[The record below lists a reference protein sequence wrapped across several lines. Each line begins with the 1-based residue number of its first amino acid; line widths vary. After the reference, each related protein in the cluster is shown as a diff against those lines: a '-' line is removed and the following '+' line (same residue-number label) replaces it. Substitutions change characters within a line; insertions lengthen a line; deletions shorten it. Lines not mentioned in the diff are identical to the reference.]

1 MKKSIKHLSKSTLAV
16 VLSLCML
23 ISCAAVGIVATD
35 AAKVT
40 EQQAVSASVDNG
52 AATGAALDGETAK
65 AADAVSDSDTAENI
79 GASDDGAVGAAVDND
94 SAVSAAN
101 VYAVYGSWD
110 NWANKT
116 YFSGTTGSATA
127 TVNLAAN
134 STYTFKL
141 YSSYSGKSYGANDT
155 FSATKSE
162 YYFNTNTSTNAT
174 LKTSAA
180 GTYTFTLKREDQGDG
195 AINVGIKFPSAATY
209 YTISKASTTNGS
221 FTVNKTT
228 ATAGTNIT
236 INTTPNRGYKVKSV
250 TATGATVYSSGT
262 NSYYFSMPSQAVKV
276 TVTFEQAASYTLTAQ
291 VTSGTGTVTLTLSA
305 VAGGAAYAAVTTSGT
320 NQVSIT
326 AYSGETLTITT
337 SAGSGYQ
344 LNTLTRGGTNVS
356 SGSTWTVSGATAVL
370 ATFTT
375 KPADPNQFTAT
386 LGSTVTGDSN
396 LYTKIKATYFDY
408 RTDSEVSGS
417 WIRSIKNV
425 ADRGA
430 HTATCEPYTMLN
442 TALKKYASSNSIA
455 YPIYFGNFYQKADG
469 YAGTNSST
477 NYNFKNK
484 INNSQSLDGDHKSI
498 TGLTGKKLSSNGL
511 PTYYKNGAA
520 NENGA
525 EMKLFDKDWLTDSSQ
540 NGQGVLASTIDAQ
553 FPVKKVGN
561 DYVFNSQDGAQNLYF
576 KNLPES
582 PYYNMN
588 KLYVNVGN
596 GYDGGMNTKWIAYF
610 YNGPNNATKFVDMS
624 WYKQDGSKMIWQV
637 DYDGDYTNVIFIRKA
652 SSSNSADWNNIQVRT
667 EDITIP
673 DGQNNS
679 LLCSLYHWNTWDSNS
694 KITVYWE
701 SMSSVSQN
709 SSGNTSNITLDY
721 YENSNK
727 VYSPNYNN
735 AGFYPFDWSHRGH
748 QAYDLGFGVSMEMKF
763 TLGPNGKLADGT
775 AQKFYYSGD
784 DDLWV
789 FIDDNLILDL
799 GGDHKK
805 STGTIDFS
813 TGTITGTS
821 TLDAGSGAQRN
832 KKFLDWNNNSG
843 YVFDT
848 TKTVHTLKIF
858 YMERGM
864 FDSNLYFTFNMYPY
878 DDTYE
883 VENIVDS
890 ADVNPGLQDIFTTD
904 ETFTF
909 TNTSGDGKGKNL
921 AYTQYQTSTGTKLG
935 TGTTNATTGNFTLKD
950 DQYDEFTKKFT
961 VGQNLKTVETIS
973 SPFTYDTSY
982 TVVDVQNN
990 NKVIKA
996 GNGTDTGNFNY
1007 LTTKENADPELD
1019 ITHIRTTFTNTV
1031 NTTSFMLTK
1040 EIVDYDD
1047 TTTAFPFKLSMDI
1060 SDGLDVIDIDTSG
1073 VVYYSSLDGYNE
1085 PHYLTSDGTGTI
1097 HQDEY
1102 LLFEGIPVGVTIYVE
1117 EPTVSNT
1124 NYTPNTTGN
1133 ANCYKE
1139 YDIHNSNENNSYY
1152 QTQRADYGTTGRY
1165 KKIFV
1170 NLESFDIITMIDELK
1185 TYCADYRLPTRL
1197 YGDKLYK
1204 LPVGKLTPAMVDAGY
1219 ASVDD
1224 SAHTV
1229 SLTKAFV
1236 SAHIPYETIFMKNVN
1251 WNANNA
1257 TYAID
1262 SHGCNAYAYLAATS
1276 DNKKLTVK
1284 IDTNG
1289 NDIYD
1294 TTISDLDCGDPVL
1307 KSTDPVEYVSG
1318 TKDGDTPSYWQ
1329 ITDTKGNFVT
1339 NCYSV
1344 DFYYVAYDNYL
1355 VKAIYGQGKGKDL
1368 YDKFVSSDINNLGI
1382 TRSHWN
1388 DTTSGEDDSPYY
1400 VDYGIEKTYSYYH
1413 KDTEYD
1419 RLYLDLSIAYNANG
1433 KLISTCSSSEV
1444 TVGYEILIMRENG
1457 ALGKVYKDIVI
1468 NNTDL
1473 DNKNRIHVYYGF
1485 SNSEAN
1491 RGLKL
1496 AIRSY
1501 VSVNGGDKVYSEHVM
1516 PFELKTEGSK

>member
-52 AATGAALDGETAK
+52 ASTGAALDGETAK
-65 AADAVSDSDTAENI
+65 AADAASDSDTAENI
-79 GASDDGAVGAAVDND
+79 GASDDGAVGAAVDSD

-228 ATAGTNIT
+228 ATAGTNIEVT
-236 INTTPNRGYKVKSV
+236 ATPNRGYQVDTV
-250 TATGATVYSSGT
+250 TATGATVNNLGNNKYSFT
-262 NSYYFSMPSQAVKV
+262 MPSQAVTV
-276 TVTFEQAASYTLTAQ
+276 TVTFKTATSRTLTAQ

-305 VAGGAAYAAVTTSGT
+305 GSTIYAAVTTSGT
-320 NQVSIT
+320 TLSSIT
-326 AYSGETLTITT
+326 AYDGETLTITAAP
-337 SAGSGYQ
+337 SKGYQ
-344 LNTLTRGGTNVS
+344 LSELKRGTTTVS
-356 SGSTWTVSGATAVL
+356 SGNTWTVKSGVTVTAKFTKSSVL
-370 ATFTT
+370 
-375 KPADPNQFTAT
+375 PANQYNAT
-386 LGSTVTGDSN
+386 LADDTASNPN
-396 LYTKIKATYFDY
+396 LYTKIGATFFDY
-408 RTDSEVSGS
+408 YTNGEISNGWYKGITGSEGWLNDSSS
-417 WIRSIKNV
+417 WDRNPYGYFNQALSVYAKNNTLARPMYFCAMYYGNNYWTGGNDEAYHDPGYYRSSRAYNGQKINDSN
-425 ADRGA
+425 ALA
-430 HTATCEPYTMLN
+430 NYN
-442 TALKKYASSNSIA
+442 TALPGLS
-455 YPIYFGNFYQKADG
+455 G
-469 YAGTNSST
+469 
-477 NYNFKNK
+477 
-484 INNSQSLDGDHKSI
+484 KSI
-498 TGLTGKKLSSNGL
+498 SDGNIHYYGTGT
-511 PTYYKNGAA
+511 
-520 NENGA
+520 NENGPN
-525 EMKLFDKDWLTDSSQ
+525 MVLFDKDWLTSRNTSS
-540 NGQGVLASTIDAQ
+540 GT
-553 FPVKKVGN
+553 
-561 DYVFNSQDGAQNLYF
+561 
-576 KNLPES
+576 
-582 PYYNMN
+582 
-588 KLYVNVGN
+588 
-596 GYDGGMNTKWIAYF
+596 T
-610 YNGPNNATKFVDMS
+610 T
-624 WYKQDGSKMIWQV
+624 DGSKVYFDPGIWATYPNATFAAEV
-637 DYDGDYTNVIFIRKA
+637 NDGGDNFHYTTLSRDANGAYYYDCSGYTTWKTIYFHLLENRTWKKKLTINNTSFSALSDKMVRITGDGNNNLNYDIIDYHGNDTKYSYGGALATIVNSSFPVRKETRGSGANAYTYYTFNSASGTDNVYFTKTDSNTFYKDSSNRLQLNYGNSDYKVVAGYNGTAGFFPFDRKA
-652 SSSNSADWNNIQVRT
+652 DNS
-667 EDITIP
+667 
-673 DGQNNS
+673 G
-679 LLCSLYHWNTWDSNS
+679 
-694 KITVYWE
+694 K
-701 SMSSVSQN
+701 
-709 SSGNTSNITLDY
+709 G
-721 YENSNK
+721 K
-727 VYSPNYNN
+727 
-735 AGFYPFDWSHRGH
+735 
-748 QAYDLGFGVSMEMKF
+748 DLGFGMKLEIKF
-763 TLGPNGKLADGT
+763 TLGPNGQINGND
-775 AQKFYYSGD
+775 QVFDFSGD

-789 FIDDNLILDL
+789 YVDNKLVLDL
-799 GGDHKK
+799 GGDHKQTVGKINFHDK
-805 STGTIDFS
+805 S
-813 TGTITGTS
+813 ITKT
-821 TLDAGSGAQRN
+821 Q
-832 KKFLDWNNNSG
+832 
-843 YVFDT
+843 DT
-848 TKTVHTLKIF
+848 TLSNTRNTGIDIDNTDTTTVHTMTLY
-858 YMERGM
+858 YMERGLHE
-864 FDSNLYFTFNMYPY
+864 SNLMFGFSFNPLE
-878 DDTYE
+878 DIYE
-883 VENIVDS
+883 VENVVDS
-890 ADVNPGLQDIFTTD
+890 ADVNPGLQYLFNSN
-904 ETFTF
+904 ESFTF
-909 TNTSGDGKGKNL
+909 TNTSGDGKGKGV
-921 AYTQYQTSTGTKLG
+921 AYTQYKTSTGTKLG
-935 TGTTNATTGNFTLKD
+935 TGTTNDTTGNFTLKD
-950 DQYDEFTKKFT
+950 DQYDEFKNIFT
-961 VGQNLKTVETIS
+961 VNKNLRTQETVT
-973 SPFTYDTSY
+973 SPFTYTTTY
-982 TVVDVQNN
+982 KVVDVQNG

-996 GNGTDTGNFNY
+996 GSGKDTSNFNY
-1007 LTTKENADPELD
+1007 LTTKENADPD
-1019 ITHIRTTFTNTV
+1019 FDMTHIRTTFTNTV
-1031 NTTSFMLTK
+1031 DTTSFMLSK
-1040 EIVDYDD
+1040 ELIDYDD
-1047 TTTAFPFKLSMDI
+1047 TSIEFPYTLVMYSNNPNNPYNLS
-1060 SDGLDVIDIDTSG
+1060 GLKYKT
-1073 VVYYSSLDGYNE
+1073 SLDGYSTLHTYPAN
-1085 PHYLTSDGTGTI
+1085 GTAII
-1097 HQDEY
+1097 HEDEY
-1102 LLFEGIPVGVTIYVE
+1102 ILFEGIPVGTHVMVY
-1117 EPTVSNT
+1117 EPTVGDD
-1124 NYTPNTTGN
+1124 YTPNIEGK
-1133 ANCYKE
+1133 ANCFMDYN
-1139 YDIHNSNENNSYY
+1139 ITHSNDTNTATFTKFPTDSS
-1152 QTQRADYGTTGRY
+1152 R
-1165 KKIFV
+1165 
-1170 NLESFDIITMIDELK
+1170 NLIANVTLNSFDIITMYDELK

-1276 DNKKLTVK
+1276 GNKKLTVK

-1307 KSTDPVEYVSG
+1307 KSTDPVVYVSG
-1318 TKDGDTPSYWQ
+1318 TKDGDTPSRWE
-1329 ITDTKGNFVT
+1329 IRDNKGNFIT
-1339 NCYSV
+1339 NCYSQ

-1355 VKAIYGQGKGKDL
+1355 VKAIYGEGKGKDL

-1388 DTTSGEDDSPYY
+1388 DTTSGSDDSPYY

>member
-1 MKKSIKHLSKSTLAV
+1 MRKQIKYLSKSTLAV
-16 VLSLCML
+16 MLTLCMI
-23 ISCAAVGIVATD
+23 ISCFTVGIVATN
-35 AAKVT
+35 AANVE
-40 EQQAVSASVDNG
+40 EQQAVGAVLDDDNAEASDTI
-52 AATGAALDGETAK
+52 ADK
-65 AADAVSDSDTAENI
+65 ASDSDTDENV
-79 GASDDGAVGAAVDND
+79 GASDDGAVGAVVDSD
-94 SAVSAAN
+94 SAVSAN
-101 VYAVYGSWD
+101 LGSTTDYGVAGTFNSWSTSTRF
-110 NWANKT
+110 NS
-116 YFSGTTGSATA
+116 SGTYTVSLTA
-127 TVNLAAN
+127 GT
-134 STYTFKL
+134 TYEFKIT
-141 YSSYSGKSYGANDT
+141 YNGGTKYYGANTT
-155 FSATKSE
+155 FSATQSE
-162 YYFNTNTSTNAT
+162 YYFNTGQGNAKVKASVT
-174 LKTSAA
+174 
-180 GTYTFTLKREDQGDG
+180 GDYVFTFKRVDQGDG
-195 AINVGIKFPSAATY
+195 AVNVGIKFPTAATY
-209 YTISKASTTNGS
+209 YAISKGSTANGDFRLSTAS
-221 FTVNKTT
+221 
-228 ATAGTNIT
+228 ATAGTAIYVY
-236 INTTPNRGYKVKSV
+236 TTPNRGYQVNTV
-250 TATGATVYSSGT
+250 TATGVSTVNNLGNNTYSFT
-262 NSYYFSMPSQAVKV
+262 MPSQAVTV
-276 TVTFEQAASYTLTAQ
+276 NVTFKTATSYTLYAQ

-305 VAGGAAYAAVTTSGT
+305 GSTVYSAVTTSGT
-320 NQVSIT
+320 TQASIV
-326 AYSGETLTITT
+326 AYSGETLTISA
-337 SAGSGYQ
+337 SAGQGYT
-344 LNTLTRGGTNVS
+344 LDTLTRSGTNVY
-356 SGSTWTVSGATAVL
+356 SGITWTVTGTTTVK

-386 LGSTVTGDSN
+386 LGSTVTNNSN

-430 HTATCEPYTMLN
+430 HTATCEPYTKLN
-442 TALKKYASSNSIA
+442 TALRNYASGNNIA
-455 YPIYFGNFYQKADG
+455 YPVYFGNFLDRSNG
-469 YAGTNSST
+469 YPGVSNST

-484 INNSQSLDGDHKSI
+484 VNNSQGLGGDHKSI

-511 PTYYKNGAA
+511 PTYYKSGAN

-525 EMKLFDKDWLTDSSQ
+525 EMKLFDKDWLTDSTK

-553 FPVKKVGN
+553 FPVKKDGN
-561 DYVFNSQDGAQNLYF
+561 DYVFNSQSGAQNLYF

-582 PYYNMN
+582 PYYNLSTIYCDVSN
-588 KLYVNVGN
+588 VNDDYQN
-596 GYDGGMNTKWIAYF
+596 IDWYAYM
-610 YNGPNNATKFVDMS
+610 YEGPNGASKWQQMS
-624 WYKQDGSKMIWQV
+624 WNSSANCWSFP
-637 DYDGDYTNVIFIRKA
+637 YDGDYCKVIFVRKLK
-652 SSSNSADWNNIQVRT
+652 NSGGNWNNAYNQT
-667 EDITIP
+667 DDLTLP
-673 DGQNNS
+673 QGNNQNIK
-679 LLCSLYHWNTWDSNS
+679 YKISNWS
-694 KITVYWE
+694 GGSNGHMGGSWQYYNA
-701 SMSSVSQN
+701 SQN

-813 TGTITGTS
+813 TGTITGTT
-821 TLDAGSGAQRN
+821 TLDAGSGASRN
-832 KKFLDWNNNSG
+832 QKFLDWNNNSG

-883 VENIVDS
+883 VENIVDA
-890 ADVNPGLQDIFTTD
+890 ADVNPGLQYLFNSN
-904 ETFTF
+904 ESFTF
-909 TNTSGDGKGKNL
+909 TNTSADGKGKGL
-921 AYTQYQTSTGTKLG
+921 AYTKYKTSTGTKLG
-935 TGTTNATTGNFTLKD
+935 TGTTNSTTGNFTLKD

-973 SPFTYDTSY
+973 SAFDYTTTYK
-982 TVVDVQNN
+982 VVDVQNN

-1007 LTTKENADPELD
+1007 LTTLEGADPELD

-1031 NTTSFMLTK
+1031 DTTSFMLSK
-1040 EIVDYDD
+1040 ELIDYDD
-1047 TTTAFPFKLSMDI
+1047 TSIEFPYTLVMYSNNPDNPYNLS
-1060 SDGLDVIDIDTSG
+1060 GLKYKT
-1073 VVYYSSLDGYNE
+1073 SLDGYSTLHTYPAN
-1085 PHYLTSDGTGTI
+1085 GTAII
-1097 HQDEY
+1097 HEDEY
-1102 LLFEGIPVGVTIYVE
+1102 ILFEGIPVGTHVMVY
-1117 EPTVSNT
+1117 EPTVGDD
-1124 NYTPNTTGN
+1124 YTPNIEGK
-1133 ANCYKE
+1133 ANCFMDYN
-1139 YDIHNSNENNSYY
+1139 ITHSNDTNTATFTKFPTDSSRNLI
-1152 QTQRADYGTTGRY
+1152 ADVTL
-1165 KKIFV
+1165 
-1170 NLESFDIITMIDELK
+1170 NSFDIITMSDELK

-1276 DNKKLTVK
+1276 GNKKLTVK

-1289 NDIYD
+1289 NNIYD

-1388 DTTSGEDDSPYY
+1388 DTTSGEDDNPYY

-1444 TVGYEILIMRENG
+1444 KVGYEILIMRENG

>member
-52 AATGAALDGETAK
+52 ASTGAALDGETAK
-65 AADAVSDSDTAENI
+65 AADAASDSDTAENI
-79 GASDDGAVGAAVDND
+79 GASDDGAVGAAVDSD
-94 SAVSAAN
+94 SAVSAN
-101 VYAVYGSWD
+101 LGSTTDYGVAGTFNSWSTSTRF
-110 NWANKT
+110 NS
-116 YFSGTTGSATA
+116 SGTYTVSLTA
-127 TVNLAAN
+127 GT
-134 STYTFKL
+134 TYEFKIT
-141 YSSYSGKSYGANDT
+141 YNGGTKYYGANNT
-155 FSATKSE
+155 FSATQSE
-162 YYFNTNTSTNAT
+162 YYFNTGQSSNAKVKASVT
-174 LKTSAA
+174 
-180 GTYTFTLKREDQGDG
+180 GNYVFTFKRVDQGDG
-195 AINVGIKFPSAATY
+195 AVNVGIKFPTAATY
-209 YTISKASTTNGS
+209 YAISKGSTANGDFRLSTAS
-221 FTVNKTT
+221 
-228 ATAGTNIT
+228 ATAGTT
-236 INTTPNRGYKVKSV
+236 IYVYTTPNRGYQVNTV
-250 TATGATVYSSGT
+250 TATGVSTVNNLGNNTYSFT
-262 NSYYFSMPSQAVKV
+262 MPSQAVTV
-276 TVTFEQAASYTLTAQ
+276 NVTFKTATSYTLYAQ

-305 VAGGAAYAAVTTSGT
+305 GSTVYSAVTTSGT
-320 NQVSIT
+320 TQASIT

-484 INNSQSLDGDHKSI
+484 INNSQSLGGDHKSI

-576 KNLPES
+576 KNLPEA
-582 PYYNMN
+582 PYYDLSYIYCDVSSVNDN
-588 KLYVNVGN
+588 YQNIDWYAYLYE
-596 GYDGGMNTKWIAYF
+596 
-610 YNGPNNATKFVDMS
+610 GPNGGNKWVQMS
-624 WYKQDGSKMIWQV
+624 WYNAGSCWRFP
-637 DYDGDYTNVIFIRKA
+637 YDGDYCKVIFVRKQKGSGGNWTNA
-652 SSSNSADWNNIQVRT
+652 YNQTDDLTLPQGNNQNIKYKISNWSGGSNGHMGGYWTSYGVNANSA
-667 EDITIP
+667 
-673 DGQNNS
+673 
-679 LLCSLYHWNTWDSNS
+679 
-694 KITVYWE
+694 
-701 SMSSVSQN
+701 
-709 SSGNTSNITLDY
+709 GNTNNITLDY

-727 VYSPNYNN
+727 VFSPNYNN
-735 AGFYPFDWSHRGH
+735 AGFYPFDWKHTGH

-813 TGTITGTS
+813 TGTITGTT
-821 TLDAGSGAQRN
+821 TLDAGSGASRN
-832 KKFLDWNNNSG
+832 QKFLDWNNNSG

-883 VENIVDS
+883 VENIVDA
-890 ADVNPGLQDIFTTD
+890 ADVNPGLQYIFNTD

-909 TNTSGDGKGKNL
+909 TNTSADGKGKGL
-921 AYTQYQTSTGTKLG
+921 DYTQYKTSTGTKLG
-935 TGTTNATTGNFTLKD
+935 TGTTDATTGNFTLKD

-973 SPFTYDTSY
+973 SPFKYDTSY
-982 TVVDVQNN
+982 TVVDVQND

-996 GNGTDTGNFNY
+996 GNGKDTGNFNY
-1007 LTTKENADPELD
+1007 LTTLEGADPELD

-1031 NTTSFMLTK
+1031 DTTSFMLSK
-1040 EIVDYDD
+1040 ELIDYDD
-1047 TTTAFPFKLSMDI
+1047 TSIEFPYTLVMYSDDPNNPYNLS
-1060 SDGLDVIDIDTSG
+1060 GLKYKT
-1073 VVYYSSLDGYNE
+1073 SLDGYSTLHTYPAN
-1085 PHYLTSDGTGTI
+1085 GTAII
-1097 HQDEY
+1097 HEDEY
-1102 LLFEGIPVGVTIYVE
+1102 ILFEGIPVGTHVMVY
-1117 EPTVSNT
+1117 EPTVGDD
-1124 NYTPNTTGN
+1124 YTPNIDGK
-1133 ANCYKE
+1133 ANCFMD
-1139 YDIHNSNENNSYY
+1139 YDINHSNNTNTATFTKFPTDPS
-1152 QTQRADYGTTGRY
+1152 R
-1165 KKIFV
+1165 
-1170 NLESFDIITMIDELK
+1170 NLIANVTLNSFDIITMYDELK
-1185 TYCADYRLPTRL
+1185 TYRAEYQLPTRL
-1197 YGDKLYK
+1197 YGEKLYK

-1219 ASVDD
+1219 ASIDNNN
-1224 SAHTV
+1224 HTV
-1229 SLTKAFV
+1229 SLTQAFV
-1236 SAHIPYETIFMKNVN
+1236 SAHIPYETIFMKSVN
-1251 WNANNA
+1251 WNASNA
-1257 TYAID
+1257 RFELN
-1262 SHGCNAYAYLAATS
+1262 SHDCNAYAYLAATS
-1276 DNKKLTVK
+1276 GNKKLTVK
-1284 IDTNG
+1284 IDTDGDN
-1289 NDIYD
+1289 IYD
-1294 TTISDLDCGDPVL
+1294 TTISDLDCGEPVL
-1307 KSTDPVEYVSG
+1307 KSKDPVEYVSG
-1318 TKDGDTPSYWQ
+1318 TKVGDTPSYWQ

>member
-1 MKKSIKHLSKSTLAV
+1 MRKQIKYLSKSTLAV
-16 VLSLCML
+16 MLTLCMI
-23 ISCAAVGIVATD
+23 ISCFTVGIVATN
-35 AAKVT
+35 AANVE
-40 EQQAVSASVDNG
+40 EQQAVGAVLDDDNAEASDTI
-52 AATGAALDGETAK
+52 ADK
-65 AADAVSDSDTAENI
+65 ASDSDTAENI
-79 GASDDGAVGAAVDND
+79 GASDDGAVGAVVDSD
-94 SAVSAAN
+94 SAVSAN
-101 VYAVYGSWD
+101 LGSTTDYGVAGTFNSWSTSTRF
-110 NWANKT
+110 NS
-116 YFSGTTGSATA
+116 SGTYTVSLTA
-127 TVNLAAN
+127 GT
-134 STYTFKL
+134 TYEFKIT
-141 YSSYSGKSYGANDT
+141 YNGGTKYYGANTT
-155 FSATKSE
+155 FSATQSE
-162 YYFNTNTSTNAT
+162 YYFNTGQGNAKVKASVT
-174 LKTSAA
+174 
-180 GTYTFTLKREDQGDG
+180 GDYVFTFKRVDQGDG
-195 AINVGIKFPSAATY
+195 AVNVGIKFPTAATY
-209 YTISKASTTNGS
+209 YAISKGSTANGDFRLSTAS
-221 FTVNKTT
+221 
-228 ATAGTNIT
+228 ATAGTAIYVY
-236 INTTPNRGYKVKSV
+236 TTPNRGYQVNTV
-250 TATGATVYSSGT
+250 TATGVSTVNNLGNNKYS
-262 NSYYFSMPSQAVKV
+262 FKMPSQAVTV
-276 TVTFEQAASYTLTAQ
+276 TVTFKTATSRTLTAR

-305 VAGGAAYAAVTTSGT
+305 GNTVYSAVTTSGT
-320 NQVSIT
+320 TQASIT
-326 AYSGETLTITT
+326 AYDGETLTITAA
-337 SAGSGYQ
+337 AGTGYK
-344 LNTLTRGGTNVS
+344 LDTLTRDGSTVS
-356 SGSTWTVSGATAVL
+356 SGSTWTVSGATAVQ
-370 ATFTT
+370 ATFTKKT
-375 KPADPNQFTAT
+375 AANQFTAT
-386 LGSTVTGDSN
+386 LGSTVTNNSN

-430 HTATCEPYTMLN
+430 HTATCEPYTKLN
-442 TALKKYASSNSIA
+442 TALRNYASGNNIA
-455 YPIYFGNFYQKADG
+455 YPVYFGNFLDRSNG
-469 YAGTNSST
+469 YPGVSSST

-484 INNSQSLDGDHKSI
+484 VNNSQGLSGDHKSI

-511 PTYYKNGAA
+511 PTYYKSGAN

-525 EMKLFDKDWLTDSSQ
+525 EMKLFDKDWLTDSTK

-553 FPVKKVGN
+553 FPVKKDGN
-561 DYVFNSQDGAQNLYF
+561 DYVFNSQSGAQNLYF

-582 PYYNMN
+582 PYYNLSTIYCDVSN
-588 KLYVNVGN
+588 VNDDYQN
-596 GYDGGMNTKWIAYF
+596 IDWYAYM
-610 YNGPNNATKFVDMS
+610 YEGPNGASKWQQMS
-624 WYKQDGSKMIWQV
+624 WNSSANCWSFP
-637 DYDGDYTNVIFIRKA
+637 YDGDYCKVIFVRKLK
-652 SSSNSADWNNIQVRT
+652 NSGGNWNNAYNQT
-667 EDITIP
+667 DDLTLP
-673 DGQNNS
+673 QGNNQNIK
-679 LLCSLYHWNTWDSNS
+679 YKISNWS
-694 KITVYWE
+694 GGSNGHMGGSWQYYNA
-701 SMSSVSQN
+701 SQN

-883 VENIVDS
+883 VENVVDA
-890 ADVNPGLQDIFTTD
+890 ADVNPGLQYIFNTD

-909 TNTSGDGKGKNL
+909 TNTSADGKGKGL
-921 AYTQYQTSTGTKLG
+921 AYTKYKTSTGTKID

-973 SPFTYDTSY
+973 SAFDYTTTYK
-982 TVVDVQNN
+982 VVDVQNN

-1007 LTTKENADPELD
+1007 LTTLEGADPELD
-1019 ITHIRTTFTNTV
+1019 ITHIRTTFTNKV

-1047 TTTAFPFKLSMDI
+1047 TATAFPFKLSMDI
-1060 SDGLDVIDIDTSG
+1060 NDGADLVDIDTSG
-1073 VVYYSSLDGYNE
+1073 VVYYSSLDGYTE
-1085 PHYLTSDGTGTI
+1085 PHTLTSAGTGTI

-1102 LLFEGIPVGVTIYVE
+1102 LLFEGIPVGVNINVE

-1133 ANCYKE
+1133 ANCYME
-1139 YDIHNSNENNSYY
+1139 YDIDHSNASNPDFLYP
-1152 QTQRADYGTTGRY
+1152 RADFSTTNRY

-1170 NLESFDIITMIDELK
+1170 NLQSFDIITMIDELK
-1185 TYCADYRLPTRL
+1185 TYRAEYQLPTRL
-1197 YGDKLYK
+1197 YGEKLYK
-1204 LPVGKLTPAMVDAGY
+1204 LPEGKLTPAMVDAGY

-1318 TKDGDTPSYWQ
+1318 TKVGDTPSYWQ

-1339 NCYSV
+1339 NCYSQ

-1388 DTTSGEDDSPYY
+1388 DTTSGEDDNPYY

-1433 KLISTCSSSEV
+1433 KLISTCSSREV

-1457 ALGKVYKDIVI
+1457 AFGKVYKDIVI

>member
-1 MKKSIKHLSKSTLAV
+1 MKKSIKYLSKSTLAV
-16 VLSLCML
+16 MLTLCMI
-23 ISCAAVGIVATD
+23 ISCFTVGIVATN
-35 AAKVT
+35 AANVE
-40 EQQAVSASVDNG
+40 EQQAVGAVLDDDNAEASD
-52 AATGAALDGETAK
+52 TTADK
-65 AADAVSDSDTAENI
+65 ASDSDTSENI
-79 GASDDGAVGAAVDND
+79 GASDDGAVGASMDDDA
-94 SAVSAAN
+94 AVSAN
-101 VYAVYGSWD
+101 LGSTTDYGVAGTFNSWSTSTRF
-110 NWANKT
+110 NS
-116 YFSGTTGSATA
+116 SGTYTVSLTA
-127 TVNLAAN
+127 GT
-134 STYTFKL
+134 TYEFKIT
-141 YSSYSGKSYGANDT
+141 YNGGTKYYGANTT
-155 FSATKSE
+155 FSATQSE
-162 YYFNTNTSTNAT
+162 YYFNTGQGNAKVKASVT
-174 LKTSAA
+174 
-180 GTYTFTLKREDQGDG
+180 GDYVFTFKRVDQGDG
-195 AINVGIKFPSAATY
+195 AVNVAIKFPTAATY
-209 YTISKASTTNGS
+209 YSISKAATTNGS
-221 FTVNKTT
+221 FTVSATT
-228 ATAGTNIT
+228 ATAGTT
-236 INTTPNRGYKVKSV
+236 IYVTTTPNRGYKVNTV
-250 TATGATVYSSGT
+250 TATGAAVNNLGNNKYS
-262 NSYYFSMPSQAVKV
+262 FKMPSQAVTV
-276 TVTFEQAASYTLTAQ
+276 SVTFTASTSRTLTAQ

-305 VAGGAAYAAVTTSGT
+305 GNTVYSAVTTSGT
-320 NQVSIT
+320 TQASIT
-326 AYSGETLTITT
+326 AYDGETLTITAA
-337 SAGSGYQ
+337 AGTGYK
-344 LNTLTRGGTNVS
+344 LDTLTRDGSTVS
-356 SGSTWTVSGATAVL
+356 SGSTWTVSGATAVQ
-370 ATFTT
+370 ATFTKKT
-375 KPADPNQFTAT
+375 AANQFTAT
-386 LGSTVTGDSN
+386 LGSTVTTNPN

-408 RTDSEVSGS
+408 RTDSEVNGS
-417 WIRSIKNV
+417 WIRNIKNV
-425 ADRGA
+425 DDRGA
-430 HTATCEPYTMLN
+430 HVATCEPYTKLN
-442 TALKKYASSNSIA
+442 TALKNYASGNNIA
-455 YPIYFGNFYQKADG
+455 YPVYFGNFLNRPDG
-469 YAGTNSST
+469 YAGVSSST
-477 NYNFKNK
+477 KYNFKNK
-484 INNSQSLDGDHKSI
+484 VNNSQGLGGDHKSI

-511 PTYYKNGAA
+511 PTYYKSGAA

-525 EMKLFDKDWLTDSSQ
+525 EMKLFDKDWLTDSTQ

-553 FPVKKVGN
+553 FPVKKDGN

-576 KNLPES
+576 KNLPEA
-582 PYYNMN
+582 PYYDLSYIYCDVSSVNDDHQN
-588 KLYVNVGN
+588 IDWYAYLYE
-596 GYDGGMNTKWIAYF
+596 
-610 YNGPNNATKFVDMS
+610 GPNGGNKWVQMS
-624 WYKQDGSKMIWQV
+624 WYNAGSCWRFP
-637 DYDGDYTNVIFIRKA
+637 YDGDYCKVIFVRKQKGSGGNWTNA
-652 SSSNSADWNNIQVRT
+652 HNQTDDLTLPQGNNQNIKYKISNWSGGSNGHMGGYWTSYGVSANSA
-667 EDITIP
+667 
-673 DGQNNS
+673 
-679 LLCSLYHWNTWDSNS
+679 
-694 KITVYWE
+694 
-701 SMSSVSQN
+701 
-709 SSGNTSNITLDY
+709 GNTNNITLDY

-727 VYSPNYNN
+727 VFSPNYNN
-735 AGFYPFDWSHRGH
+735 AGFYPFDWKHTGH

-883 VENIVDS
+883 VENVVDA
-890 ADVNPGLQDIFTTD
+890 ADVNPGLQYIFNTD

-909 TNTSGDGKGKNL
+909 TNTSADGKGKNL
-921 AYTQYQTSTGTKLG
+921 AYTKYKTSTGTKIS

-973 SPFTYDTSY
+973 SAFDYTTTYK
-982 TVVDVQNN
+982 VVDVQNN

-1007 LTTKENADPELD
+1007 LTTLEGADPELD

-1031 NTTSFMLTK
+1031 DTTSFMLSK
-1040 EIVDYDD
+1040 ELIDYDD
-1047 TTTAFPFKLSMDI
+1047 TSIEFPYTLVMYSDDPNDPYDLS
-1060 SDGLDVIDIDTSG
+1060 GLKYKT
-1073 VVYYSSLDGYNE
+1073 SLDGYSTLHTYPAN
-1085 PHYLTSDGTGTI
+1085 GTDII
-1097 HQDEY
+1097 HEDEY
-1102 LLFEGIPVGVTIYVE
+1102 ILFEGIPVGTHVMVY
-1117 EPTVSNT
+1117 EPTVGDD
-1124 NYTPNTTGN
+1124 YTPNIEGK
-1133 ANCYKE
+1133 ANCFMDYN
-1139 YDIHNSNENNSYY
+1139 ITHSNDTNTATFTKF
-1152 QTQRADYGTTGRY
+1152 QTDSSRNLIADVTL
-1165 KKIFV
+1165 
-1170 NLESFDIITMIDELK
+1170 NSFDIITMSDELK

-1276 DNKKLTVK
+1276 SNKKLTVK

-1289 NDIYD
+1289 NDKYD

-1400 VDYGIEKTYSYYH
+1400 VDYGIDKTYSYYH

-1444 TVGYEILIMRENG
+1444 KVGYEILIMRENG
-1457 ALGKVYKDIVI
+1457 AFGKVYKDIVI

-1501 VSVNGGDKVYSEHVM
+1501 VSVNGGNKVYSEHVM